1 MVRNNNVPPQH
12 QVSWGQ
18 PINIQ
23 CPYSP
28 GVFISKYTFNW
39 DLNSNRPVPNIDTTA
54 GSVQLDKAN
63 NSLTILKF
71 NPLFEGRYECTLETN
86 EDNKKMSNITVS
98 LEGELEV

>member
-1 MVRNNNVPPQH
+1 MFH
-12 QVSWGQ
+12 H
-18 PINIQ
+18 NIKSLGDSLLIFSVHIHLGSSSASIQ
-23 CPYSP
+23 
-28 GVFISKYTFNW
+28 FNW